1 VINFIFVKDESM
13 LSDKDTRKIIR
24 KMTLEEKIAQL
35 QSLWINELLE
45 DGDFSREK
53 AKQLLKNGIGEI
65 TRLAGASCLIPIEFA
80 KLGNKVQRF
89 LVNETRLGIPAI
101 FHDECL
107 SGLMARGATIFPQ
120 IISLAS
126 SWDPD
131 LVKDIASEIR
141 GQMRLVGIHQGLAP
155 VLDVARDPRWG
166 RVEETFGEDP
176 YLVAIMGAHYIKGL
190 QGDDLKQGVIA
201 TAKHFVAH
209 GFPEGGR
216 NTAPAHILL
225 RELMEIFAYP
235 FEVAVKYARVFSIMP
250 AYHEIDGI
258 PCHASKWLLNDLL
271 RKELSFEGIIVSDY
285 FGISQLFERHKVA
298 KDKKEAA
305 KLAFEAGIDI
315 ELPSRECYS
324 DYLVELVREKVIP
337 EKLIDDAVFR
347 ILKVKSLLGL
357 FDNPFIDIEKVPSN
371 LDAPISRELALRAA
385 RESIILLKNNGILPL
400 PKDIE
405 SLAVI
410 GPNADSW
417 RNMIGDYSYPAH
429 IESFIDMIQ
438 KGLLKLTIPKD
449 VAIESAPI
457 VTVLQAI
464 KNKVSPKTEV
474 YYAKGCELIEKSE
487 KLVQETVEVAKKS
500 KVVILVLGERAGLSL
515 MDISGESRDQA
526 DIGLTEPQ
534 EELFEAI
541 YETGVPIVLVLINGR
556 PLSIG
561 SISEKA
567 FAIIEA
573 WYPGEEGGTAI
584 ADVLFGDYN
593 PGGKFPITV
602 PRAVG
607 QIPIYYNQKP
617 TGRYSHWWK
626 DYVFEKAEPLYPF
639 GYGLS
644 YTEFNYSNLRIE
656 PLEVLRE
663 EEIKISF
670 KIKNVGKIPGD
681 EVVQLYVCDEYASVT
696 RPVKQLVGFKRISL
710 KPNEEKT
717 VTFVL
722 PVDLLAFYDKNM
734 KLVIEPG
741 VFKIM
746 IGSSSEDIR
755 LLGEFK
761 IIGDKRLLVER
772 HSFFSGAIVSES
784 E

>member
-1 VINFIFVKDESM
+1 M
-13 LSDKDTRKIIR
+13 LSDKDIKKRIQ

-45 DGDFSREK
+45 EDGSFSKEK

-65 TRLAGASCLIPIEFA
+65 TRPAGASCLTPVEFA
-80 KLGNKVQRF
+80 KLGNEVQRF
-89 LVNETRLGIPAI
+89 LVEETRLHIPAI
-101 FHDECL
+101 LHDECL

-120 IISLAS
+120 IIGLAS

-131 LVKDIASEIR
+131 LVKDVASEIR
-141 GQMRLVGIHQGLAP
+141 RQMRLVGIHQGLAP

-176 YLVAIMGAHYIKGL
+176 YLIAVMGTHYIKGL
-190 QGDDLKQGVIA
+190 QGDDLSQGVVA

-216 NTAPAHILL
+216 NTAPVHVPL
-225 RELMEIFAYP
+225 RELREIFAYP
-235 FEVAVKYARVFSIMP
+235 FEVAVKYAKVLSIMP

-271 RKELSFEGIIVSDY
+271 RNEWGFEGIIVSDY

-305 KLAFEAGIDI
+305 KLALEAGIDI

-324 DYLVELVREKVIP
+324 NYLIELVREKIIP
-337 EKLIDDAVFR
+337 EKLIDLAVFR
-347 ILKVKSLLGL
+347 VLKVKSLLGL
-357 FDNPFIDIEKVPSN
+357 FDNPFIDVEKIPSN
-371 LDAPISRELALRAA
+371 LETPLSRELALRAA

-410 GPNADSW
+410 GPNADNW
-417 RNMIGDYSYPAH
+417 RNMLGDYSYPAH
-429 IESFIDMIQ
+429 IESFIDMNQ
-438 KGLLKLTIPKD
+438 RGLLKLTIPRG
-449 VAIESAPI
+449 ATIESVPI

-464 KNKVSPKTEV
+464 KNKVSPETKV
-474 YYAKGCELIEKSE
+474 YYAKGCELTERSE
-487 KLVQETVEVAKKS
+487 KLIQEAVEAAKKS
-500 KVVILVLGERAGLSL
+500 KVVVLVLGERAGLSL
-515 MDISGESRDQA
+515 TDISGESRDRA
-526 DIGLTEPQ
+526 DIGLTKPQ

-541 YETGVPIVLVLINGR
+541 YETGIPIVLVLINGR
-556 PLSIG
+556 PLSIA

-567 FAIIEA
+567 SAIIEA

-593 PGGKFPITV
+593 PGGKLPITV
-602 PRAVG
+602 PRTVG
-607 QIPIYYNQKP
+607 QIPVYYNQKP

-626 DYVFEKAEPLYPF
+626 DYVSEKAEPLYPF

-644 YTEFNYSNLRIE
+644 YTEFEYSDLRIE
-656 PLEVLRE
+656 PLEALRE

-670 KIKNVGKIPGD
+670 KIKNIGKILGD
-681 EVVQLYVCDEYASVT
+681 EVAQLYVCDEYASVT

-710 KPNEEKT
+710 KPDEEKT
-717 VTFVL
+717 ITFVL
-722 PVDLLAFYDKNM
+722 PIDLLAFYDKDM

-741 VFKIM
+741 IFKVM

-755 LLGEFK
+755 LSGEFK
-761 IIGDKRLLVER
+761 IIGDKRTLMKR
-772 HSFFSGAIVSES
+772 RSFFSQAMVSES
-784 E
+784 K